1 MMAKAS
7 QLMVPMRVCE
17 SSHGLPNG
25 HSMRVCESSHG
36 LQNGHSMRVC
46 ESSHGLHN
54 GHSMRVCESSQGLHN
69 GHSMVTGWVVGHY
82 SEELSSFCPG
92 PDKKVV
98 FYKR

>member
-46 ESSHGLHN
+46 DVN
-54 GHSMRVCESSQGLHN
+54 PPMVYT
-69 GHSMVTGWVVGHY
+69 MVTA
-82 SEELSSFCPG
+82 
-92 PDKKVV
+92 
-98 FYKR
+98 